1 MDWRTLGGREGWAEG
16 GRGKARERVEEFRIG
31 ILIFVRDDSVLLRAL
46 HCKVCSYCM
55 HPWVLLSC
63 TAKSLISTESLVVL
77 SLLGEVIPEAV
88 YQICS
93 ARPSYYLRAAFRRPR
108 TFSKLKLSRRSLA
121 VVYK

>member
-63 TAKSLISTESLVVL
+63 T
-77 SLLGEVIPEAV
+77 EAV